1 MSIATHHMHN
11 QLTGRWCLVH
21 QIREASSIQFS
32 TKRVAMLL
40 INYIDLKKKILTTT
54 LIRIRL
60 LVYPV
65 KATKW

>member
-40 INYIDLKKKILTTT
+40 INYIDLKKNINYNFNKNKVVSLSC
-54 LIRIRL
+54 
-60 LVYPV
+60 
-65 KATKW
+65 

>member
-40 INYIDLKKKILTTT
+40 INYIDLKKKNINYNFNKNKVFILSC
-54 LIRIRL
+54 
-60 LVYPV
+60 
-65 KATKW
+65 

>member
-11 QLTGRWCLVH
+11 RLTGRWCLVH

-40 INYIDLKKKILTTT
+40 INYIDLKKKNINYNFNKNKVVSLSC
-54 LIRIRL
+54 
-60 LVYPV
+60 
-65 KATKW
+65 

>member
-40 INYIDLKKKILTTT
+40 INYIDFKKKNINYNFNKNKVVSLSC
-54 LIRIRL
+54 
-60 LVYPV
+60 
-65 KATKW
+65 